1 MKRWFM
7 IAALLLLPTQA
18 SAASF
23 TDTTH
28 LATATQQEINE
39 AVALGFFKDGTTF
52 NPGRTMT
59 RGQVALTTAR
69 AIAGD
74 QSPQAFVLAFGLEQQ
89 VTPFLDVPMS
99 FKTGSESERELYYAS
114 LVVKDAG
121 AFTQPTLQASKPI
134 TRGQLAKVLV
144 RSFDLQRGTEKV
156 VITDVTTAEERTYT
170 EVLASL
176 GITRPQGTLFKP
188 AAHVTRAQMA
198 SFLVRTSTM
207 LNK

>member
-1 MKRWFM
+1 MKK
-7 IAALLLLPTQA
+7 ILLAALLIASPMTV

-23 TDTTH
+23 TDIGQ
-28 LATATQQEINE
+28 LAPKTQAEINE
-39 AVALGFFKDGTTF
+39 AVTLGLFKDATAF
-52 NPGRTMT
+52 NPQRAMT
-59 RGQVALTTAR
+59 RGQVTLTIAR

-89 VTPFLDVPMS
+89 VTPFLDVPTS

-198 SFLVRTSTM
+198 SFVVRTFSV